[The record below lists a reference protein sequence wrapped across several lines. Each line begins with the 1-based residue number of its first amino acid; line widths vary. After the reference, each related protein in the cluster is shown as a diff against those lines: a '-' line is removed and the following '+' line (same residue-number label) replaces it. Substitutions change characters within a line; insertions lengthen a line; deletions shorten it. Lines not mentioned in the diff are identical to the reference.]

1 MPGQKGDPRLARL
14 RELIRR
20 AQVRVGARAAE
31 LRRAHDWLREIARRL
46 EPTTAAAD
54 DPPPSGAQVRARVEA
69 CLDALAAA
77 CATGEVAAWLRTKAE
92 HAATVLRRLG
102 DGLYHTYDVP
112 GLPAT
117 NNEQERFYR
126 RLKTGYRRAT
136 GRRRADAFV
145 VRVGGF
151 AVHAAAAS
159 AEPETAVLD
168 RFAAVPAAAWQRER
182 AALRATQERQ
192 TKMRRFRLHRA
203 AYLADLES
211 RWAQISETGP
221 P

>member
-1 MPGQKGDPRLARL
+1 VPGQKGDPRLARL

-112 GLPAT
+112 GLPA
-117 NNEQERFYR
+117 
-126 RLKTGYRRAT
+126 
-136 GRRRADAFV
+136 
-145 VRVGGF
+145 VGD
-151 AVHAAAAS
+151 HAID
-159 AEPETAVLD
+159 PRHDQGIDPPGD
-168 RFAAVPAAAWQRER
+168 RFSLPPPDRLGPAVSVGHHLLQNGLGTITAPGR
-182 AALRATQERQ
+182 
-192 TKMRRFRLHRA
+192 
-203 AYLADLES
+203 
-211 RWAQISETGP
+211 
-221 P
+221 